1 MTERLLLLF
10 WFFILFISY
19 GKSEKDEDEVYKPD
33 ISDVHGV
40 LDRPQLNPYKS
51 TVVVEAGPCS
61 VTCGNGVRMEKRC
74 LVDSNGKTSDCEKV
88 MAPCSLNDLCQ
99 MATFQKE
106 PGDTVSLECVKKE
119 EMEQLGDVNVFWK
132 VAKGVI
138 TNDANV
144 FYPLKLSNHTITISN
159 LRLRDTGTYR
169 CDVQRKQD
177 GILAKQLYFGVKM
190 NDPKMMDFQF
200 QRYVKNK
207 LFLAGVAE
215 LETKAPDI
223 KEKSSESVNKKLLII
238 FGAGI
243 GTGVMIS
250 IVIFA
255 LLLRLCRAKRQESVE
270 EAV

>member
-1 MTERLLLLF
+1 
-10 WFFILFISY
+10 
-19 GKSEKDEDEVYKPD
+19 KDEDEVYKPD

>member
-1 MTERLLLLF
+1 LKT
-10 WFFILFISY
+10 ISVSFLNLRT
-19 GKSEKDEDEVYKPD
+19 GLKLNFVYTD
-33 ISDVHGV
+33 ISFNL

-238 FGAGI
+238 FGAGGLGGTLRGGLGNTPGWGHLQVPIHGPIVAADI
-243 GTGVMIS
+243 GP
-250 IVIFA
+250 
-255 LLLRLCRAKRQESVE
+255 LD
-270 EAV
+270 

>member
-1 MTERLLLLF
+1 V
-10 WFFILFISY
+10 
-19 GKSEKDEDEVYKPD
+19 DEVYKPD

-119 EMEQLGDVNVFWK
+119 EMEQLGDINVFWK
-132 VAKGVI
+132 VAK
-138 TNDANV
+138 
-144 FYPLKLSNHTITISN
+144 
-159 LRLRDTGTYR
+159 DTGTYR

-207 LFLAGVAE
+207 LFLAGVRVGLDSASGPRRPR
-215 LETKAPDI
+215 PDPCRYSPSRPLLFRRI
-223 KEKSSESVNKKLLII
+223 KFTGSGEDVRW
-238 FGAGI
+238 GALQGGLG
-243 GTGVMIS
+243 GT
-250 IVIFA
+250 
-255 LLLRLCRAKRQESVE
+255 LRGGLGDTPGWGHLQGPWKRSPGGPFTPQSDP
-270 EAV
+270 A